1 MFENLENMCPKIYEL
16 DPVIFLSGP
25 GLVWQS
31 ALKKSKVKSDPLADI
46 DVINGTKSY

>member
-16 DPVIFLSGP
+16 DPVIFLSDP

-46 DVINGTKSY
+46 DIINGRKRY